1 MQKIR
6 KGLIQSRLIFVVY
19 YKAFF
24 LILIIM
30 TIGLTPSFAF
40 AEESDSISTNS
51 ENYTSGEVVIV
62 FGKIGNITEKLPLTI
77 QIFHNDNLIEVAQI
91 SVALDGSYAKTFNSS
106 GPLWISDGTY
116 TVRGFYT
123 IDRIVETNFQFK
135 NTSDTVS
142 SVFSVNIP
150 NSGVFDLPYTIT
162 GGEITE
168 ITLNKD
174 SYSILIDTAIDGN
187 GYLQLQLPR
196 GSFDSKKDNGV
207 DDVFIILIKDKN
219 ENVFEGLYEEIETT
233 TSGFRIIKII
243 LEPGDKSIEIIGTY
257 VIPEFGTIVS
267 MILLAS
273 LASVIIISKNR
284 FTSIYNWKF

>member
-1 MQKIR
+1 
-6 KGLIQSRLIFVVY
+6 
-19 YKAFF
+19 
-24 LILIIM
+24 M

-168 ITLNKD
+168 ITLDKD
-174 SYSILIDTAIDGN
+174 SYSILIDTAMDAN

-219 ENVFEGLYEEIETT
+219 ENVFEASYEEIES